1 MGKIKISENRIIL
14 KKEGT
19 VEVYVK
25 TFDLSCNSW
34 IVYNGYIF
42 QLESIDEDQD

>member
-1 MGKIKISENRIIL
+1 MGTIKILENKVII
-14 KKEGT
+14 KKNDLTEI
-19 VEVYVK
+19 YVK

-42 QLESIDEDQD
+42 QLERIEEEQD